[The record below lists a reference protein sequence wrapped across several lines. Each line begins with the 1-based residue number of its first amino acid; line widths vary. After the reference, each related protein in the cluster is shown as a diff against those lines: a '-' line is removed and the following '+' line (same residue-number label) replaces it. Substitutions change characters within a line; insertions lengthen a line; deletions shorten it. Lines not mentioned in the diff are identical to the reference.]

1 MTAPGALILAGP
13 NGAGKTTVSTALV
26 PAGTEFL
33 NSDVIA
39 ARLVEQGHPP
49 RGVEVAAG
57 RQLLGRLR
65 DLVAAGEPFCIETNL
80 AGRGLLR
87 WIEEWHAR
95 GYVVGLAFI
104 ALDSP
109 ELALERV
116 ATRVALGG
124 HDVPDD
130 VVRRRWAAGL
140 RLFFGVYVT
149 VVDEWVLFDNSGQ
162 SLRRVAEGTRDDAAP
177 RIGDRQRWAL
187 LRSLPV

>member
-26 PAGTEFL
+26 PAGTKFL
-33 NSDVIA
+33 NGDVIA
-39 ARLVEQGHPP
+39 ARLLEQGHPTA
-49 RGVEVAAG
+49 GVEVAAG
-57 RQLLGRLR
+57 RQLLGQLR
-65 DLVAAGEPFCIETNL
+65 GLVAAGEPFCIETNL

-87 WIEEWHAR
+87 WIEEWHDR
-95 GYVVGLAFI
+95 GYVVRLAFT

-116 ATRVALGG
+116 AARVALGG
-124 HDVPDD
+124 HDVPET

-140 RLFFGVYVT
+140 RLFFGAYVT

-162 SLRRVAEGTRDDAAP
+162 SLRRVADRSRDDPEP
-177 RIGDRQRWAL
+177 RIVDSQRWER
-187 LRSLPV
+187 LRSLTV